1 MQLGTPGQVYR
12 IVKIEN
18 PYSNPSLNSR
28 QRYWLGT
35 YVHLLSQ
42 FFFFPLFFF
51 SRWANEH
58 LKQCGKQ
65 IEDLRTDLS
74 DGLKLIALVEVLSG
88 KKMPRHNR
96 KPNFR
101 SQKLE
106 NVSIALQFLEMEGV
120 TLVNIDSTDIVDC
133 KLKLILGLI
142 WTLILHYAIS
152 MPMWDG
158 PPLGGGA
165 AAGQPEKTP
174 KQRLL
179 NWVQDRVP
187 DLPVNNFT
195 SDFKDG
201 RPLGALVDSVAP
213 GLCPDWEDWDPKKPV
228 ENARE
233 AMDLADKWL
242 NVPKLLTPEEIVNPN
257 IDEQSMMTYLSQFPN
272 AKLKNGAPLRKKTN
286 VGKVRAYGPGLEPR
300 GLAAKAPAKFTVDT
314 FGAGEADVGAEVVG
328 PSGEDVPCEVVANN
342 DRKRTY
348 SCQYLPEEEG
358 DFVVKVFFANR
369 EIPKSP
375 YPVTVEGFAGDA
387 ARVTASGPGLEP
399 EGVVVNKPT
408 HFHIYARDAGRG
420 DPEVVVLD
428 PKGRKDSVPVRVSET
443 DEPEVYKCEYIPTN
457 LGLHSVNVFFAG
469 NPIPKSP
476 FGVKVSPASLPAKVW
491 TSGKGLQPNG
501 IRVNETVSFQVGTST
516 YNKYYHQST
525 SVHRKKSAKEN

>member
-1 MQLGTPGQVYR
+1 M
-12 IVKIEN
+12 
-18 PYSNPSLNSR
+18 
-28 QRYWLGT
+28 
-35 YVHLLSQ
+35 
-42 FFFFPLFFF
+42 
-51 SRWANEH
+51 
-58 LKQCGKQ
+58 
-65 IEDLRTDLS
+65 DLS
-74 DGLKLIALVEVLSG
+74 DGLKLISLIEVLSG
-88 KKMPRHNR
+88 KRMPRHNK

-106 NVSIALQFLEMEGV
+106 NVSIALNFLEQEGV

-165 AAGQPEKTP
+165 PQQEKTP

-179 NWVQDRVP
+179 NWVQDKVP
-187 DLPVNNFT
+187 DAVKVNNFT

-201 RPLGALVDSVAP
+201 KPLGALVDSVAP
-213 GLCPDWEDWDPKKPV
+213 GLCPDWEDWDPSKPV

-257 IDEQSMMTYLSQFPN
+257 IDEQSVMTYLSQFPN
-272 AKLKNGAPLRKKTN
+272 AKLKPGAPLRKKTN
-286 VGKVRAYGPGLEPR
+286 VAKVRAYGPGLEPK
-300 GLAAKAPAKFTVDT
+300 GLVAKAPAKFTVET
-314 FGAGEADVGAEVVG
+314 FGAGDADMGAEVVG
-328 PSGEDVPCEVVANN
+328 PNGEDIPCEVVANN

-348 SCQYLPEEEG
+348 SCQYVPEEEG
-358 DFVVKVFFANR
+358 DFVVKVLFANR

-375 YPVTVEGFAGDA
+375 YPVTVEGFAGDSA
-387 ARVTASGPGLEP
+387 KVTASGPGLEP
-399 EGVVVNKPT
+399 EGVVINKPT
-408 HFHIYARDAGRG
+408 FFHIYAKDAGKG
-420 DPEVVVLD
+420 TPEVVVLD
-428 PKGRKDSVPVRVSET
+428 PKGRKDSVPVRITEKE
-443 DEPEVYKCEYIPTN
+443 DDPDVYRCEYVPTN

-469 NPIPKSP
+469 NPIPRSP
-476 FGVKVSPASLPAKVW
+476 FGVKVSPASLPGKVY

-501 IRVNETVSFQVGTST
+501 IRVNETVSFKVHTENAGEGDVGVKILGPGGLPVRATS
-516 YNKYYHQST
+516 
-525 SVHRKKSAKEN
+525 KKVRTVYCIFFYFAGLFVVIVCGLSWN